1 MSGELHNYLQK
12 RAGFITPSMTSSGGP
27 GTSYFNEGGKL
38 SQIRH
43 LDAYYDKVAGATLT
57 ALSTYIPVYGNFKLL
72 APIKPFTKLVPP
84 KFVSKLGG
92 FANKAINK
100 GYDVVNEYRR
110 AVDKYEKLGLNAGFS
125 ELTFPM
131 YRLYHDSTNKTPW
144 NIKAGRLGKS
154 IKNASPQF
162 GNMLSGAGD
171 TAYNAGKTLGQ
182 SAYSAASQ
190 GLKSFYKNMTSPD
203 QDNQPFPTH
212 QAGTF
217 HGTLASSLMN
227 ATNNVS
233 NSLRKSIQ
241 DGIDAWQA
249 TWDANKDSMSP
260 GMKELEDNYNS
271 KNVQDVLSKAK
282 DLTPFG
288 DWKEKFENSVV
299 GRLFW

>member
-1 MSGELHNYLQK
+1 MNGELHNYLQK

-27 GTSYFNEGGKL
+27 GTSYFNEGGNL

-43 LDAYYDKVAGATLT
+43 LDSYYDRVADATLT

-72 APIKPFTKLVPP
+72 APMKSFTKLAPP

-125 ELTFPM
+125 ELAFPM
-131 YRLYHDSTNKTPW
+131 YRFYHDTSNAVPW
-144 NIKAGRLGKS
+144 HIKAGWLGNS
-154 IKNASPQF
+154 IKDASPQF
-162 GNMLSGAGD
+162 GNMLSGVAD

-190 GLKSFYKNMTSPD
+190 GLKSFYKSMSSAD
-203 QDNQPFPTH
+203 QDAQSFPTQ
-212 QAGTF
+212 QAGVLTP
-217 HGTLASSLMN
+217 LMSD
-227 ATNNVS
+227 AKSIS

-241 DGIDAWQA
+241 DGIAAGQA
-249 TWDANKDSMSP
+249 TWAANKDSMLP
-260 GMKELEDNYNS
+260 GMKEIEDNYNS
-271 KNVQDVLSKAK
+271 QKVQDVLRRAK

-288 DWKEKFENSVV
+288 DWKDKFENSVV
-299 GRLFW
+299 GKLFQ

>member
-125 ELTFPM
+125 ELAFPM
-131 YRLYHDSTNKTPW
+131 YRLYHDANNGMPW
-144 NIKAGRLGKS
+144 HIKASWLGKS
-154 IKNASPQF
+154 IQNASPQF
-162 GNMLSGAGD
+162 GNMLSGAAD

-190 GLKSFYKNMTSPD
+190 GLKSFYNNMTSTD

-212 QAGTF
+212 QAGT
-217 HGTLASSLMN
+217 LASSLMST
-227 ATNNVS
+227 ANNVS

-241 DGIDAWQA
+241 DGIDAGQA

-260 GMKELEDNYNS
+260 GMKEIEDNYNS
-271 KNVQDVLSKAK
+271 ENVQDVLRKAK

-288 DWKEKFENSVV
+288 DWKTKFENSVV
-299 GRLFW
+299 GKLFW